1 MSGSCSR
8 FSTETLTLAVVLH
21 EPEKCVVHPLTA
33 DAKFTH
39 GVTVGRLLAT

>member
-1 MSGSCSR
+1 MEVFDR
-8 FSTETLTLAVVLH
+8 NANVPIVAVVLH

-39 GVTVGRLLAT
+39 GVSVGKLLAT